1 MKERIKTLLD
11 YTYFTIK
18 WKKFFIKNIAI
29 ITIFMI
35 CLSLMLP
42 RWFTAKTT
50 ILPPVSDSGQM
61 GVSSFLNNIPLSGI
75 GMGVIPE
82 SEESTIFLAILNS
95 RTVMDSIAIKFNLQK
110 RYHCK
115 DLEKT
120 VKILRKRVE
129 TKIDEEGT
137 ITLKIKTKTPFLLS
151 KSNDN
156 EARELAKNIAN
167 EFIIQLDIINRRLK
181 TERGHNI
188 RIFLENRYNQTLNDL
203 YTAENNY
210 KNYQEKYGTISLPEQ
225 TTATI
230 NAAADLKAEIIAK
243 EVEMDILNKT
253 VGPSHSEYIRT
264 KRELAG
270 LQKKYSDFISG
281 ENGTNKKSTSAKDV
295 FLPLTNIPNLGVEY
309 ARLYR
314 DMVLQEKLLE
324 FLLPEYE
331 QAKIKEAKNTPTV
344 QVLDEAVRPIKKSSP
359 KRLLLVISAG
369 LLSFVCCFF
378 YIVGLENLQEMKNKN
393 TSNYQK
399 IQKIYAL
406 IKKNKNN

>member
-1 MKERIKTLLD
+1 M
-11 YTYFTIK
+11 
-18 WKKFFIKNIAI
+18 
-29 ITIFMI
+29 
-35 CLSLMLP
+35 
-42 RWFTAKTT
+42 
-50 ILPPVSDSGQM
+50 
-61 GVSSFLNNIPLSGI
+61 
-75 GMGVIPE
+75 
-82 SEESTIFLAILNS
+82 
-95 RTVMDSIAIKFNLQK
+95 
-110 RYHCK
+110 
-115 DLEKT
+115 
-120 VKILRKRVE
+120 
-129 TKIDEEGT
+129 
-137 ITLKIKTKTPFLLS
+137 
-151 KSNDN
+151 
-156 EARELAKNIAN
+156 
-167 EFIIQLDIINRRLK
+167 
-181 TERGHNI
+181 
-188 RIFLENRYNQTLNDL
+188 
-203 YTAENNY
+203 
-210 KNYQEKYGTISLPEQ
+210 
-225 TTATI
+225 
-230 NAAADLKAEIIAK
+230 
-243 EVEMDILNKT
+243 
-253 VGPSHSEYIRT
+253 SHEYIRT

-378 YIVGLENLQEMKNKN
+378 YIVGLENLQEMRNKN